1 MRTFVESAATA
12 VNFQNLLRRSEQE
25 FLFLGSAC
33 LLYAIGLLA
42 GRFFKRRWR
51 IALGWT
57 YQLFIVT
64 LAVYASAMFL
74 QIEFPGRKEIGFLA
88 MVTAAFPFNAVA
100 DRFFWS
106 LYGYPG
112 EKSRVPAFLP
122 QVAALMLVI
131 FAAFFGFAVFYHV
144 TITGLLASSGVIAL
158 IIGLALQDT
167 LGNIFAGF
175 GIQAGRTFK
184 VGDWLLLDGQ
194 HVEVVEL
201 NWRSTRFRNNDNAS
215 FNIPNSQLAKATIIN
230 LYYPNP
236 IHAMRVKVGIEYRV
250 PPNEVKEALIRAASS
265 VKGVLA
271 EPAPQA
277 FLMAFEDSSI
287 NYELKFWL
295 EDGRRYPQIVDAIR
309 TNCWY
314 EFARHEIS
322 FAYPVRIIERSG
334 RRTPEHDRKAELLRQ
349 QPLFSALD
357 EALIEGLAH
366 SAKRIRFGKGE
377 TIIHQGEPGDSMF
390 ILASGI
396 AEVFVLKGGKPLR
409 VGVVQAG
416 ENFGE
421 VSLLTGEPRS
431 ATVTAQTDCEILE
444 IDKPA
449 MAALFHE
456 HRQLA
461 EQLSETLAARR
472 LATKSELE
480 RLEIEAGESTTVRTK
495 ENVLARLRVFFEL

>member
-1 MRTFVESAATA
+1 M
-12 VNFQNLLRRSEQE
+12 NFQNFLRLSEQE
-25 FLFLGSAC
+25 SLFLGSAC
-33 LLYAIGLLA
+33 LLYAIGLFA
-42 GRFFKRRWR
+42 GRFFKRRSR

-64 LAVYASAMFL
+64 FAVYASAKLLRIDFA
-74 QIEFPGRKEIGFLA
+74 GRKEIGFLA
-88 MVTAAFPFNAVA
+88 MVAAAFPINAVL

-112 EKSRVPAFLP
+112 ERSRIPTFLP
-122 QVAALMLVI
+122 QVVALMLVI

-144 TITGLLASSGVIAL
+144 TITGLLASSGVIAI

-201 NWRSTRFRNNDNAS
+201 NWRSTRFRNNDEAS
-215 FNIPNSQLAKATIIN
+215 FNIPNSQLAKATIVN
-230 LYYPNP
+230 LYYPTP
-236 IHAMRVKVGIEYRV
+236 VHAMRVKVGVEYRV
-250 PPNEVKEALIRAASS
+250 PPNEVKEALLKAAVS
-265 VKGVLA
+265 VRGVLA

-277 FLMAFEDSSI
+277 FLMAFDESSI

-295 EDGRRYPQIVDAIR
+295 KDGRRYPQIIDGIR

-314 EFARHEIS
+314 EFARRGIS
-322 FAYPVRIIERSG
+322 FAYPVRIIEQTG
-334 RRTPEHDRKAELLRQ
+334 PRTLDHDRKAELLRQ
-349 QPLFSALD
+349 QPLFAALD
-357 EALIEGLAH
+357 EAQIERLAQ

-377 TIIHQGEPGDSMF
+377 TIIQQGEPGESMF
-390 ILASGI
+390 ILARGF
-396 AEVFVLKGGKPLR
+396 AEVFVLKDGQPLR
-409 VGVVQAG
+409 VGVVQPG

-421 VSLLTGEPRS
+421 VSLLTGQPRT
-431 ATVTAQTDCEILE
+431 ATVTAQTDCEILD
-444 IDKPA
+444 IQKPA
-449 MAALFHE
+449 MAALLHE
-456 HRQLA
+456 HPQLA

-472 LATKSELE
+472 LTTKGELE
-480 RLEIEAGESTTVRTK
+480 RFEIETAETTSVRTK
-495 ENVLARLRVFFEL
+495 EGVLARLRLFFEL